1 MIINSLALFDAI
13 RNNKDDWWKGAMIL
27 LLNVP
32 VENKYKLGEMIIKN
46 ESAFNWFV
54 NKLNGGDNYA

>member
-1 MIINSLALFDAI
+1 MIINSIPLFDAI

-46 ESAFNWFV
+46 ESAFNWFLS
-54 NKLNGGDNYA
+54 KLNGGDNYA